1 MPNSGQGGFRFTS
14 PSAGSQPVNLIG
26 GEGFAA
32 AAVCPALYPTRQPG
46 QSGGLPGERLYRA
59 GATAKGSDQIATK
72 AKRSRGVRSPALVPY
87 RRSAGSGRSDLQ
99 SCVHVE
105 V

>member
-1 MPNSGQGGFRFTS
+1 MFEPGSGIGAEILVEGLAADAELSGQGGFRFTS
-14 PSAGSQPVNLIG
+14 PSVGSQLVNLIG

-59 GATAKGSDQIATK
+59 GATATGSDLIATK
-72 AKRSRGVRSPALVPY
+72 A
-87 RRSAGSGRSDLQ
+87 
-99 SCVHVE
+99 
-105 V
+105 